1 MDLQPENFLHIHPDT
16 AEIFGVKT
24 GDYVWVE
31 GSTGLR
37 LKMRVKVIKGIRPDT
52 VMTEHGYGH
61 FSKGMSVAY
70 GKGTYDGDLMPDRTL
85 TDSLTRYTYNPGMA
99 SAIVDA
105 VVKILGKA

>member
-1 MDLQPENFLHIHPDT
+1 
-16 AEIFGVKT
+16 
-24 GDYVWVE
+24 
-31 GSTGLR
+31 
-37 LKMRVKVIKGIRPDT
+37 MRVKVIKGIRPDT

-70 GKGTYDGDLMPDRTL
+70 GKGVYDGDLMPDRTL